1 MSDYNNL
8 IRTVL
13 INQRSILFDLRK
25 QIPLAKFDVEVICV
39 AGRNRLF
46 TSYEIRKHFSMTS
59 PQQVYRCI
67 RKLVRLSV
75 VMMMEKGLNGKPTY
89 YRVTEQGYK
98 YLNDYFVAI
107 ENALHSN

>member
-1 MSDYNNL
+1 MSNTDL
-8 IRTVL
+8 IRAVL
-13 INQRSILFDLRK
+13 ISQRAILFDLRK

-39 AGRNRLF
+39 AGRNKLF
-46 TSYEIRKHFSMTS
+46 TTYEIRKHFSMTS

-75 VMMMEKGLNGKPTY
+75 VVMMEKGIGGKPTY
-89 YRVTEQGYK
+89 YRVTEKGYR

-107 ENALHSN
+107 EKTIYLS